1 MKTLRELGGRRLPT
15 TLIKLDPATNKRL
28 GLFLTIVDRNLI
40 DNPAPIQVLPGS
52 LPSEPCLLWT
62 EHSFKARGDL
72 NKTAVLQPQD
82 LLPALSTLH
91 PDQSQHR
98 STHGSLDHWV
108 EQSAA
113 AQENPFDPPASR
125 SDHGSSTH
133 GAGKAAPN
141 TERAAMAPAA
151 RKRYAKGRK
160 PVGATPKE
168 GPAQPLGGSS
178 QKALGDSTS
187 DVNSRLATENANKA
201 VTEDLLE
208 PTVDQ
213 PQHMTPPTIAPPYMP
228 TIPAPLIHEEDM
240 WSRQLNGQV
249 STLINTVAVV
259 GGQVDERVQPVNEA
273 ETRNLETTM
282 TQRKAPPES
291 NQSRVQLLD
300 LLERLETITTTIL
313 TVARCSPGPTKMRM
327 HIGRLLLD
335 PRSGSQEYKVSNFPI
350 EAFYRAFPNKIEQ
363 FGNKL
368 ESLFTRM

>member
-15 TLIKLDPATNKRL
+15 TLINLDPVTNKRL
-28 GLFLTIVDRNLI
+28 GLFLTVIDRNLI
-40 DNPAPIQVLPGS
+40 DTPAPIIVPLSS

-72 NKTAVLQPQD
+72 NKTDVLQPQN
-82 LLPALSTLH
+82 LMPALSALNA
-91 PDQSQHR
+91 DQGR
-98 STHGSLDHWV
+98 SSHGSLDHWV

-113 AQENPFDPPASR
+113 AQENPFDPPASKG
-125 SDHGSSTH
+125 DHGSSTH
-133 GAGKAAPN
+133 GAGKATPN
-141 TERAAMAPAA
+141 TEPAA
-151 RKRYAKGRK
+151 IAPPVRKRYAKGRK
-160 PVGATPKE
+160 PVGVTPKE
-168 GPAQPLGGSS
+168 EPAQPLGGSS
-178 QKALGDSTS
+178 QEALGDRTS
-187 DVNSRLATENANKA
+187 DVNSRLGSENANEA
-201 VTEDLLE
+201 VTENLLE
-208 PTVDQ
+208 PTVNQ

-228 TIPAPLIHEEDM
+228 AIPAPLILEEDM
-240 WSRQLNGQV
+240 WSHQFNGRV
-249 STLINTVAVV
+249 STLINTVAAV
-259 GGQVDERVQPVNEA
+259 GGRVEERVQPVNEA

-282 TQRKAPPES
+282 AQRKAPPES

-335 PRSGSQEYKVSNFPI
+335 PRSGSKEYQTSNFPI